1 MVSGDGTVAVTQVF
15 RQPRGLLVD
24 SFDSKEDLINALHTS
39 CFIPGY
45 RFAVSKPKSAILF
58 FALMF
63 SLLWFGKD
71 ICRYLNSIW
80 STLEKTW
87 ENEEISAVMETTVQ
101 CLVLNV
107 SMFCVQV
114 LGTKASDYFPRSCLH
129 WWRPDTFHAPY
140 SCWQNSMY
148 SQTFSPR
155 VPIQCMCIR
164 SQFWRMECI
173 GFDHELLLLIS
184 TAQFLRLWIWDR
196 KLFISIDLSNSSK
209 LHTTCRKWC
218 IWSSHLSIWFIFGQP
233 WKRAWMWVSMGQM
246 LIYIL
251 RT

>member
-45 RFAVSKPKSAILF
+45 RFAVSKPTSAILF

-184 TAQFLRLWIWDR
+184 TARFLRYETGNCSFPLICQTPAS
-196 KLFISIDLSNSSK
+196 SIQHAGSDVSEVVICPFGSFSG
-209 LHTTCRKWC
+209 
-218 IWSSHLSIWFIFGQP
+218 SHERELGCEFQ
-233 WKRAWMWVSMGQM
+233 WVKC
-246 LIYIL
+246 
-251 RT
+251 

>member
-71 ICRYLNSIW
+71 ICHYLNSIW

-129 WWRPDTFHAPY
+129 WWWPDTFYAPY

-155 VPIQCMCIR
+155 VPIWCMCIR
-164 SQFWRMECI
+164 SQFW
-173 GFDHELLLLIS
+173 GWNVSALIMNS
-184 TAQFLRLWIWDR
+184 LIANFNSQVPKVMNMRQEIVHFHWFV
-196 KLFISIDLSNSSK
+196 KLQQTPYNMQEVMYLK
-209 LHTTCRKWC
+209 
-218 IWSSHLSIWFIFGQP
+218 
-233 WKRAWMWVSMGQM
+233 
-246 LIYIL
+246 
-251 RT
+251 